1 VVHFTVHKA
10 RFKTTYLDRF
20 SRVWG
25 LIRMGRAAHVLLAAL
40 GWLCL
45 LLVADASN
53 QKGASIS
60 VRARWQGTPYLLE
73 AAEFLVGSGAA
84 AVATPL

>member
-1 VVHFTVHKA
+1 M
-10 RFKTTYLDRF
+10 
-20 SRVWG
+20 
-25 LIRMGRAAHVLLAAL
+25 IRMGRAAHVLLAAV

-45 LLVADASN
+45 LLVADATN

-73 AAEFLVGSGAA
+73 AAEFLVSAATA
-84 AVATPL
+84 AVAL

>member
-1 VVHFTVHKA
+1 M
-10 RFKTTYLDRF
+10 LN
-20 SRVWG
+20 
-25 LIRMGRAAHVLLAAL
+25 RMGRAAPVLLAAV

-45 LLVADASN
+45 LLAVHASN

-73 AAEFLVGSGAA
+73 AAEFLVGWGAA
-84 AVATPL
+84 AVAAGSAGSTAFGAACVLLAFCARCWEAK

>member
-1 VVHFTVHKA
+1 
-10 RFKTTYLDRF
+10 
-20 SRVWG
+20 
-25 LIRMGRAAHVLLAAL
+25 MGRAAPVLLAAL

-45 LLVADASN
+45 LLAVDASN

-73 AAEFLVGSGAA
+73 AAEFLVGWAAA
-84 AVATPL
+84 AVALGSTAFCHAYFQESDLHPT